1 MTVIHAIYLVIAINC
16 QLRIG
21 DVIRIYPQTT
31 HATLRKSVYDAEK
44 PELKTLEW
52 WIPGLRL
59 NPLFFL
65 ISRLNIACS
74 PLIFNLQIN
83 YPIRIKDIP
92 F

>member
-1 MTVIHAIYLVIAINC
+1 MKFQMRKFTTVLVGNIKK
-16 QLRIG
+16 L
-21 DVIRIYPQTT
+21 
-31 HATLRKSVYDAEK
+31 KFK
-44 PELKTLEW
+44 PELGTLEW
-52 WIPGLRL
+52 WISGLII